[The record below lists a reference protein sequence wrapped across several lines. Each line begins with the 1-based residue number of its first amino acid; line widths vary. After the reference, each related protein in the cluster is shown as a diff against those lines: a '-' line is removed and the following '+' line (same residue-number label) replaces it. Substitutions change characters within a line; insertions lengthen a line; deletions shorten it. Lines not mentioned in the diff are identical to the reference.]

1 MYHKIR
7 KKLFGEKPSF
17 EYHGVPP
24 PKSLQKLNIGDSA
37 PNFNLFGVDGKQ
49 YSLEKF
55 DQKKAIIVVFSCNHC
70 PFVKIY
76 EDRLIAI
83 QKDYAARGVQ
93 LIAINSNDET
103 RYPEESLKNMIIRAQ
118 SKKFNFPYLRDKNQS
133 VAEAY
138 GAERTPEVFLFDN
151 DRILRYHGRIDDN
164 VEEPHEVRFHYLRDA
179 LDKILTGKEVSTK
192 ETAIIGCTI
201 KWKQ

>member
-1 MYHKIR
+1 MD
-7 KKLFGEKPSF
+7 GE
-17 EYHGVPP
+17 H
-24 PKSLQKLNIGDSA
+24 
-37 PNFNLFGVDGKQ
+37 

-55 DQKKAIIVVFSCNHC
+55 DQKKAIVVVFSCNHC

-83 QKDYAARGVQ
+83 QKDYSAKGVQ

-103 RYPEESLKNMIIRAQ
+103 IYPEESLKNMIIRAH
-118 SKKFNFPYLRDKNQS
+118 SKEFNFPYLRDKDQS

-164 VEEPHEVRFHYLRDA
+164 VEEPHNVRFHYLRDA